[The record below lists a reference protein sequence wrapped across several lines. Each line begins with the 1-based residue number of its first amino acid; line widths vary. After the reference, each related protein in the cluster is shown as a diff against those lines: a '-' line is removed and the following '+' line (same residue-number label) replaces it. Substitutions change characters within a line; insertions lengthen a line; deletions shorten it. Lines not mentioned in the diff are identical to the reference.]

1 MSARGARGKIDFGT
15 LAGLATAF
23 GGILF
28 GQRLEGGEPQQI
40 IQGTAALI
48 VLGGTVG
55 AVLISTPI
63 ETIVRALR
71 RLKTVFVE
79 PPGSPEAVI
88 EEIILYAGKARKSGI
103 VSLESETQHIA
114 NSFLRKGLNLAVDG
128 ADIQEIRQMLE
139 LEIQLEE
146 SVREAEARVYETAGG
161 YCPTIG
167 IIGAVLGLI
176 HVMGQLADVEKVG
189 EGIASAFVA
198 TVYGVGFANLFF
210 LPAANKMKARAR
222 LDLQLKELMLE
233 GVISIVEGL
242 NPKLIRSKLE
252 AYIIDRHGGGAKNR
266 EGRRSTAAELLAR
279 G

>member
-1 MSARGARGKIDFGT
+1 MSVRGARGKIDFGT
-15 LAGLATAF
+15 LAGLAVAF

-63 ETIVRALR
+63 ETVIRALR
-71 RLKTVFVE
+71 RLKTVFIE

-103 VSLESETQHIA
+103 VSLESETQDIA

-128 ADIQEIRQMLE
+128 ADIQEIRKMLE
-139 LEIQLEE
+139 LEIQVEE
-146 SVREAEARVYETAGG
+146 SVREAEAKVYETAGG

-176 HVMGQLADVEKVG
+176 HVMGQLADVERVG

-233 GVISIVEGL
+233 GIIGIVEGL

-252 AYIIDRHGGGAKNR
+252 AYTIHRNSGGAKNR
-266 EGRRSTAAELLAR
+266 GGRRSAAAELLAR

>member
-1 MSARGARGKIDFGT
+1 MDVGT
-15 LAGLATAF
+15 LAGLAVAF

-63 ETIVRALR
+63 ETVIRALR
-71 RLKTVFVE
+71 RLKTVFIE

-103 VSLESETQHIA
+103 VSLESETQDIA

-128 ADIQEIRQMLE
+128 ADIQEIRKMLE
-139 LEIQLEE
+139 LEIQVEE
-146 SVREAEARVYETAGG
+146 SVREAEAKVYETAGG

-176 HVMGQLADVEKVG
+176 HVMGQLADVERVG

-233 GVISIVEGL
+233 GIIGIVEGL

-252 AYIIDRHGGGAKNR
+252 AYIIDRNSGGAKNR
-266 EGRRSTAAELLAR
+266 GGPRSAAAELLAR